1 MERESK
7 INSGLLPPE
16 ASFNPIGMFSTI
28 SEMIATRKTSSPN
41 GAHREI
47 PWMPE
52 FMKLES
58 QIASFRASLPP
69 QMTDTIKAHAYGQ
82 SDMQSVEGVDS
93 LIYLAHLIPAL
104 CVSFPTSSRIQ
115 NSRLRVS
122 TLQSTLGLSYD
133 YMKRMQTYIR
143 STLTLGTKSFTL
155 GNI

>member
-28 SEMIATRKTSSPN
+28 SEMIGTRKTSSPN

-52 FMKLES
+52 FVELES

-69 QMTDTIKAHAYGQ
+69 QMTDTIKEHAYGPSNVQ
-82 SDMQSVEGVDS
+82 GVEGVGS
-93 LIYLAHLIPAL
+93 LIYLAHIIPAL
-104 CVSFPTSSRIQ
+104 CVSFPTLGRI
-115 NSRLRVS
+115 
-122 TLQSTLGLSYD
+122 
-133 YMKRMQTYIR
+133 
-143 STLTLGTKSFTL
+143 
-155 GNI
+155 